1 MDQRIPNIAPK
12 YFTMESS
19 NNASPHMSPE
29 CLPRSLEQPSDNT
42 LSTLRT
48 QWTTLYKQTLPQL
61 ARSSH
66 PSQPHWPVHLDHCFA
81 RIILDAV
88 IGNSA
93 STDTVSSPWTERLPS
108 PAVKNM
114 TAQQLEACIE
124 LGEAIAAGSADLV
137 KLDQQSLA
145 VRGKLNK
152 SQKRKSDSQGAAA
165 AMASKKGKT
174 KATTDTSSNH
184 QQTDIRSALGLS
196 VPASSTTRFQPPPP
210 APIPQNLASRIRLH
224 PKLTL
229 FRRSVLLALCQVP
242 CGQVT
247 TYQALSTFLH
257 SSPRAVGNALRN
269 NPLAPTVPCHRV
281 VAADMSIGGFG
292 GGWGV
297 EGRFYTEKVA
307 LLKGEGVVVG
317 QGGRIGGRVWE
328 GFVQLGGGDL
338 TKKLEDA

>member
-1 MDQRIPNIAPK
+1 MDQPIPKIAPK
-12 YFTMESS
+12 YLGMEPS
-19 NNASPHMSPE
+19 NNESPHIIPE
-29 CLPRSLEQPSDNT
+29 CLPRSSEQSSDNT
-42 LSTLRT
+42 LSALLS

-66 PSQPHWPVHLDHCFA
+66 PSQPRWPVHLDHCFA
-81 RIILDAV
+81 RIIMDAV
-88 IGNSA
+88 IGNST
-93 STDTVSSPWTERLPS
+93 STGTVSSPWTERISS
-108 PAVKNM
+108 PAIQNM

-124 LGEAIAAGSADLV
+124 LGKAIATGSADLV

-152 SQKRKSDSQGAAA
+152 SQKWKSDSQGAAA
-165 AMASKKGKT
+165 TMASKRGKT
-174 KATTDTSSNH
+174 KATTDTSNQ
-184 QQTDIRSALGLS
+184 QQTDIRSAMGLS
-196 VPASSTTRFQPPPP
+196 VPATSTTSFQPPPA
-210 APIPQNLASRIRLH
+210 APISQTLASRIRLH
-224 PKLTL
+224 SKLTP

-247 TYQALSTFLH
+247 TYQALSNFLH

-297 EGRFYTEKVA
+297 EGRFYKEKVA
-307 LLKGEGVVVG
+307 LLKGEGVIVG

-328 GFVQLGGGDL
+328 GFVQLGRGGL
-338 TKKLEDA
+338 IKKLEDA

>member
-1 MDQRIPNIAPK
+1 MDQRIVNIAPK
-12 YFTMESS
+12 NLTMESS
-19 NNASPHMSPE
+19 NNESPHISPE
-29 CLPRSLEQPSDNT
+29 CLPRSSEQSSDNT
-42 LSTLRT
+42 LSTLRS

-88 IGNSA
+88 IGNST

-108 PAVKNM
+108 PAVQNM

-165 AMASKKGKT
+165 TIASKRGKT
-174 KATTDTSSNH
+174 KATTDTSNH
-184 QQTDIRSALGLS
+184 QQTDIRSAMGLS
-196 VPASSTTRFQPPPP
+196 VPAFTTTSFQPPPA
-210 APIPQNLASRIRLH
+210 APIPHNLASRIRLH
-224 PKLTL
+224 PTLTP

-247 TYQALSTFLH
+247 TYQALSKFLH

-292 GGWGV
+292 GEWGV
-297 EGRFYTEKVA
+297 EGRFYKEKVA

-317 QGGRIGGRVWE
+317 QGGRIGSRVWE
-328 GFVQLGGGDL
+328 GFVQLRGGDL
-338 TKKLEDA
+338 VKKLEDA

>member
-1 MDQRIPNIAPK
+1 MDQPIPNIAPK
-12 YFTMESS
+12 HLAMESS
-19 NNASPHMSPE
+19 HKESPDISPE
-29 CLPRSLEQPSDNT
+29 NLPHPPEQSSNKILSALRS
-42 LSTLRT
+42 R
-48 QWTTLYKQTLPQL
+48 WTTLYKQTLPQL

-66 PSQPHWPVHLDHCFA
+66 PSQAHWPVHLDHCFA
-81 RIILDAV
+81 RIILDAI

-93 STDTVSSPWTERLPS
+93 STGTVSSPWTECIPS
-108 PAVKNM
+108 PAVQNM
-114 TAQQLEACIE
+114 TAQQLQACIQ

-145 VRGKLNK
+145 ARGKLK

-165 AMASKKGKT
+165 TMASKKKKT
-174 KATTDTSSNH
+174 KTITDPNNH
-184 QQTDIRSALGLS
+184 QQTEIRSAMGLS
-196 VPASSTTRFQPPPP
+196 VPSSSSTSFQPSPPA
-210 APIPQNLASRIRLH
+210 APIPQTLASRIRLH
-224 PKLTL
+224 PKLTP

-247 TYQALSTFLH
+247 TYQALSNFLQ

-297 EGRFYTEKVA
+297 EGRFYKEKVA

-317 QGGRIGGRVWE
+317 QGGRVGGRVWE
-328 GFVQLGGGDL
+328 GFVQLGRGDL
-338 TKKLEDA
+338 VKKLEDA

>member
-1 MDQRIPNIAPK
+1 MDQPILNIAPK
-12 YFTMESS
+12 LLAMRSS
-19 NNASPHMSPE
+19 DNKNPDISPK
-29 CLPRSLEQPSDNT
+29 CLPHPPEQSSDSI
-42 LSTLRT
+42 LSALRT
-48 QWTTLYKQTLPQL
+48 RWTTLYKRTLPQF

-81 RIILDAV
+81 RIILDAI
-88 IGNSA
+88 IGNST
-93 STDTVSSPWTERLPS
+93 SIDTASSPWTERIPS

-145 VRGKLNK
+145 VRGKLK

-165 AMASKKGKT
+165 SSKKKI
-174 KATTDTSSNH
+174 KATDPNNN
-184 QQTDIRSALGLS
+184 QQTDIRSAMGLS
-196 VPASSTTRFQPPPP
+196 VPPSSTTSFQPLPA
-210 APIPQNLASRIRLH
+210 APIPQTLASRIRLH

-247 TYQALSTFLH
+247 TYQALSKFLQ

-297 EGRFYTEKVA
+297 EGRFYKEKVA

-317 QGGRIGGRVWE
+317 QGGRVGGRVWQ
-328 GFVQLGGGDL
+328 GFIQLGKGDL
-338 TKKLEDA
+338 VKKLEDT

>member
-1 MDQRIPNIAPK
+1 MGQSIPNIAPK
-12 YFTMESS
+12 RLAMGSS
-19 NNASPHMSPE
+19 NNESPDISPE
-29 CLPRSLEQPSDNT
+29 FLPHPSEQSSDKTLTALRS
-42 LSTLRT
+42 R
-48 QWTTLYKQTLPQL
+48 WTILYKQTLPHL

-66 PSQPHWPVHLDHCFA
+66 PSQARWPVHLDHCFA
-81 RIILDAV
+81 RVILDAV

-93 STDTVSSPWTERLPS
+93 SIGTVSSPWTERIPS
-108 PAVKNM
+108 PAVQNM
-114 TAQQLEACIE
+114 TTQQLEACIE

-145 VRGKLNK
+145 ARGKLNT
-152 SQKRKSDSQGAAA
+152 QKRKSDSQGAASI
-165 AMASKKGKT
+165 ASRKKKT
-174 KATTDTSSNH
+174 KATEPNIH

-196 VPASSTTRFQPPPP
+196 VPASSSTSFQPPPA
-210 APIPQNLASRIRLH
+210 APIPSTLASRIRLH
-224 PKLTL
+224 PNLTP

-247 TYQALSTFLH
+247 TYQALSNFLY

-281 VAADMSIGGFG
+281 VAADMSMGWCV
-292 GGWGV
+292 GGWGGV
-297 EGRFYTEKVA
+297 GRFYKEKVA

-317 QGGRIGGRVWE
+317 QGGRVGGRVWE

-338 TKKLEDA
+338 AKKLEDA